1 MKTKQITAA
10 GILLILCLMS
20 SCHPFKE
27 EPISYTALK
36 LNTVVKVTIY
46 DSVDPSL
53 AKEAVAL
60 CDDYDNLFSRTNEN
74 SEIYKLNHSLLP
86 TDADGY
92 ATVSPET
99 FELLSIGV
107 KYGSLSNDS
116 FTIAIEPLTSLWDF
130 SSGSCTIP
138 DHNEILS
145 VLPYLSTNRIL
156 FREPCQIRL
165 ADTNTGV
172 DLGGI
177 AKGYIADKIAV
188 FLKNHHVENAIIN
201 LGGNVLVMGNKGNQ
215 PFTIGIQ
222 KPFASQGEYLAS
234 LQVSDKSIVSS
245 GIYERY
251 FEKDNILYHHILN
264 PHTGYPYDNGL
275 IGVTIITDSSTDA
288 DALSTTCF
296 SLGLDEGMALVEDM
310 DNVDAMFIDS
320 NNQLHFSSKF
330 EEKYHPVLN
339 QY

>member
-99 FELLSIGV
+99 FEL
-107 KYGSLSNDS
+107 
-116 FTIAIEPLTSLWDF
+116 
-130 SSGSCTIP
+130 
-138 DHNEILS
+138 
-145 VLPYLSTNRIL
+145 
-156 FREPCQIRL
+156 
-165 ADTNTGV
+165 
-172 DLGGI
+172 
-177 AKGYIADKIAV
+177 
-188 FLKNHHVENAIIN
+188 
-201 LGGNVLVMGNKGNQ
+201 
-215 PFTIGIQ
+215 
-222 KPFASQGEYLAS
+222 
-234 LQVSDKSIVSS
+234 
-245 GIYERY
+245 
-251 FEKDNILYHHILN
+251 
-264 PHTGYPYDNGL
+264 
-275 IGVTIITDSSTDA
+275 
-288 DALSTTCF
+288 
-296 SLGLDEGMALVEDM
+296 
-310 DNVDAMFIDS
+310 
-320 NNQLHFSSKF
+320 
-330 EEKYHPVLN
+330 
-339 QY
+339 